1 MRRILQ
7 FLRLTLVGGI
17 LFLVPFV
24 ALLFFIGK
32 ALAIAHKLTDPLAA
46 RIPVHSVIGLRT
58 PVLLASAVLVLFCF
72 VVGLFARTALA
83 QKIIDWLEAAVLSNV
98 PGYVFLK
105 SLSESFLGAET
116 EAVYQVVL
124 ARIEDAWQ
132 LGFLI
137 ERLEGGHVAVF
148 VPGAPNP
155 LSGSVYFMSEDRIRP
170 TNIPALA
177 ALKCLKRLGVGSNA
191 LLRDIVAP

>member
-58 PVLLASAVLVLFCF
+58 PMLLASAVLVLSCF
-72 VVGLFARTALA
+72 LVGLFARTALA
-83 QKIIDWLEAAVLSNV
+83 QKVIDWLETAVLSNV

-105 SLSESFLGAET
+105 SMSESFLSAET
-116 EAVYQVVL
+116 GAVYQVVL

-132 LGFLI
+132 LGLLI
-137 ERLEGGHVAVF
+137 ERLDGGHVAVF

-155 LSGSVYFMSEDRIRP
+155 SSGSVYFMSEDRIRP

-177 ALKCLKRLGVGSNA
+177 AFKCLKRLGVGSNA